1 MEGDALQRKRLDAA
15 IRFAVKERYSVNGSV
30 ARRDAQGACQVAP
43 YRLVRIAPHLRVL
56 HAHPRG
62 RHAPQPRRAVGKP
75 GRHLCDPLSRELVVI
90 KRALALLHRAI
101 ALGAEHGDLF
111 ARTANGVADA
121 QIPVG
126 IVRTLFSKRLQLK
139 LWIEMEQRR

>member
-15 IRFAVKERYSVNGSV
+15 IRLAVEERHGVNGSV
-30 ARRDAQGACQVAP
+30 ARCDAQGACQVAP
-43 YRLVRIAPHLRVL
+43 YRLVRITPHQRV
-56 HAHPRG
+56 PRG
-62 RHAPQPRRAVGKP
+62 HHAPQPHRTIDKP

-101 ALGAEHGDLF
+101 ALGTEHGDLF
-111 ARTANGVADA
+111 ARMANGVADA

-126 IVRTLFSKRLQLK
+126 VVRTSFSKRLQFK
-139 LWIEMEQRR
+139 LRIEMEQRR